1 MMVMIMMIML
11 LVMMVMWV
19 VCDVFYSQLVLSLW
33 HKEASLIKTAITIA
47 LMIIR
52 LFLVPNVL
60 FVEAMLKEK

>member
-11 LVMMVMWV
+11 LVMWV